1 MCVCVCV
8 RSESETIK
16 RILNQLQLQQI
27 DARRFEDECRHYKF
41 QNTALQSEVC
51 LLTEDKEKLEYELA
65 QAQESIL
72 LLKVIIIARICMCE
86 CVHVCVCVCVFINA
100 CICVCVCSI
109 RCNRCPHL
117 NALDPPCQ

>member
-1 MCVCVCV
+1 VCYVGFVSAHKCLCLCLSLVRFVRAFVTSVFMSGVCVRV

-72 LLKVIIIARICMCE
+72 LLKVIIIT
-86 CVHVCVCVCVFINA
+86 
-100 CICVCVCSI
+100 
-109 RCNRCPHL
+109 
-117 NALDPPCQ
+117 